1 QELDTFAR
9 EQLATAV
16 VAFDVLLAATGQRFA
31 VLLGE
36 VGDAFGHSIAVRRVR
51 LRRSVDR
58 CLESCHAAPLV
69 ALDARSFLT
78 APSPL
83 RTPGAL
89 PPGRSTPRSYRRRYR
104 GCVHRDRDARPRTRV
119 RTRLRRRSVRPRRR
133 RSRMPAPRC
142 SSRYSRPA

>member
-1 QELDTFAR
+1 LHPLDDADTRHDAAADREVGAPRCQGGQFQERGVLVDQELDTFAR

-89 PPGRSTPRSYRRRYR
+89 PPGRSTPRSY
-104 GCVHRDRDARPRTRV
+104 
-119 RTRLRRRSVRPRRR
+119 
-133 RSRMPAPRC
+133 
-142 SSRYSRPA
+142 